1 MPAGKANN
9 YNMFGA
15 VGGLIASS
23 QKYLNILDV
32 STGKVGLVSERILTE
47 IVSKRKEIEEM
58 YKQETEEAK
67 NSEEI
72 VLKYINLMNN

>member
-1 MPAGKANN
+1 
-9 YNMFGA
+9 
-15 VGGLIASS
+15 
-23 QKYLNILDV
+23 
-32 STGKVGLVSERILTE
+32 VGLVSERILTE

-67 NSEEI
+67 YSEEI

>member
-1 MPAGKANN
+1 
-9 YNMFGA
+9 MFGA